1 MRPFLETAMIR
12 ALVCGGVLASFFE
25 GSPEDRKLVIK
36 QIHHVFGDWEKRFG
50 IKVLGSLDDDRL
62 QIGPTLGY
70 PWTFYILCDAPD
82 HETLVTVV
90 DQLRQG
96 DFPLYKYI
104 KLEVRMG
111 RAATELGLP

>member
-1 MRPFLETAMIR
+1 MSSDQAICER
-12 ALVCGGVLASFFE
+12 AYRA
-25 GSPEDRKLVIK
+25 R
-36 QIHHVFGDWEKRFG
+36 
-50 IKVLGSLDDDRL
+50 RL
-62 QIGPTLGY
+62 RGAPQNTGEPAVGPTLGY

-104 KLEVRMG
+104 KLEVRTG

>member
-1 MRPFLETAMIR
+1 MIR
-12 ALVCGGVLASFFE
+12 TLVCAGVLASYFE
-25 GSPEDRKLVIK
+25 ASPEDRKLVIK

-111 RAATELGLP
+111 RAATDLGLP